1 MKKLINILAQT
12 TLLWMIGCDSKPTTD
27 DLGLVPL
34 PSSISIA
41 KSQTLINS
49 QWAVTQNDGHKDLN
63 SLKEILSENLY
74 SDYGLLVSDFSSKT
88 INLNVI
94 EDNKSYGEEGYHLS
108 VSDQTVQ
115 INAGTP
121 NGIFYGIQTFR
132 QLLDSGKK
140 SNQGIQINQIEI
152 KDNPRFKWRGM
163 HLDVGRHFFD
173 IGFVKR
179 YIDYIAM
186 HKMNIFHWHLTEDQG
201 WRVEID
207 AYPKLTNISAF
218 RDESLIGHY
227 SDKPHQYDGKR
238 YGGYY
243 TKEEMR
249 EVVAYAQKRYVTVIP
264 EIEMPG
270 HTRAVLAAYPELS
283 CTGGPHTVAKLW
295 GVHKEVFCAGK
306 ESTFEF
312 LETVL
317 TEVADIFP
325 GPYIHIG
332 GDECPKDRW
341 KEHNLD
347 QELIKAQ
354 GLHDEH
360 ELQSYFIKRIEGI
373 LNGLGKRLI
382 GWDEIL
388 EGGLAPGAIVQS
400 WRGMDGG
407 IAAANAGHEVI
418 MSPTS
423 HAYFDYYQSE
433 NRKNEPLAIGG
444 FLPLEIVYNFEPIPD
459 NIEPNKKDFIL
470 GGQGNL
476 WTEYIKTPEK
486 AEYMAL
492 PRMSAMAE
500 VLWSS
505 KKNRDYDSF
514 THRMNWQYK
523 RLDQMK
529 VNYRKPD

>member
-1 MKKLINILAQT
+1 MNI
-12 TLLWMIGCDSKPTTD
+12 ID
-27 DLGLVPL
+27 DN
-34 PSSISIA
+34 
-41 KSQTLINS
+41 Q
-49 QWAVTQNDGHKDLN
+49 
-63 SLKEILSENLY
+63 
-74 SDYGLLVSDFSSKT
+74 
-88 INLNVI
+88 
-94 EDNKSYGEEGYHLS
+94 SYGKEGYHLKI
-108 VSDQTVQ
+108 SDQTVQ

-132 QLLDSGKK
+132 QLLDSGEKT
-140 SNQGIQINQIEI
+140 NQDIKINQIEI

-173 IGFVKR
+173 IEFVKR

-227 SDKPHQYDGKR
+227 RDKPHQYDGKR

-249 EVVAYAQKRYVTVIP
+249 EVVAYAQKRYVTIIP

-341 KEHNLD
+341 KEHKLD
-347 QELIKAQ
+347 QERIKAH
-354 GLHDEH
+354 GLNDEH
-360 ELQSYFIKRIEGI
+360 ELQSYFIKRIEGV

-459 NIEPNKKDFIL
+459 NIEPNKKKLIL

-500 VLWSS
+500 VLWSL
-505 KKNRDYDSF
+505 KKDRDYDSF

-523 RLDQMK
+523 RLDRMK